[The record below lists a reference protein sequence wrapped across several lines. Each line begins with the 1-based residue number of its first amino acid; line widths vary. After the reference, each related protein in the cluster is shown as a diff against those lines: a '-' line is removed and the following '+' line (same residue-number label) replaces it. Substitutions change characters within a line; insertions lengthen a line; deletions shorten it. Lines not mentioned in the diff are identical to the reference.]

1 MKVIQ
6 KLLLEKYPDIK
17 TTKTY
22 NENGSLINHLLC
34 HFENKILQLMIQH
47 IQKKIIEICAL
58 MFDGLMV
65 YGDYYKDENL
75 LKELEDVIQD

>member
-6 KLLLEKYPDIK
+6 KLLLPNYPDIK

-34 HFENKILQLMIQH
+34 HFENKILQLMINH
-47 IQKKIIEICAL
+47 IQQKNIN
-58 MFDGLMV
+58 
-65 YGDYYKDENL
+65 KDL
-75 LKELEDVIQD
+75 Q